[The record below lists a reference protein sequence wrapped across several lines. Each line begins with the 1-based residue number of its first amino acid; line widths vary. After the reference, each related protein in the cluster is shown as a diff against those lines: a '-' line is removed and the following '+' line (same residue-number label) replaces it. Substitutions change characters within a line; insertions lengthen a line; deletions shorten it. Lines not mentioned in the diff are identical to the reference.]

1 MGKTNKHKPH
11 LFDDDDDEDYSDDY
25 IHNQKLMRMQ
35 LRKREAQAARDAELS
50 GDSSDGDE

>member
-11 LFDDDDDEDYSDDY
+11 IFDDDDDDDYNDDY

-50 GDSSDGDE
+50 GDLSDGDE